1 MAIKYEAYTR
11 LGEKVQGVLETDS
24 EEDAYG
30 ILEKDE
36 LIPYRLR
43 PVRTRRSLVQL
54 APGLFKPKPQDV
66 IGFTRQLAALLN
78 SGIPLRRALLVQQEQ
93 SGSPGLKEALR
104 QIVRDV
110 EAGERFNAAFSKHTS
125 VFPEFYLRL
134 LTVGEASGGIPLTL
148 QQLTENLQRR
158 KEVGDKVRKALVY
171 PAISLAVAFIAAF
184 VLVTY
189 ALPSLTGLL
198 KEFGGELPTPTLILI
213 NTSDALQN
221 YSVYIIIPVI
231 VAALL
236 ASIATRT
243 ARGKRIRDHIL
254 LAVPVVGKILVGS
267 NMFYL
272 TTTIST
278 LLKGGVSPIEAMKL
292 AEQGV
297 SNSVMRDRLSRVT
310 VRASEGMKI
319 DSLVKSLCR
328 SN

>member
-1 MAIKYEAYTR
+1 M
-11 LGEKVQGVLETDS
+11 
-24 EEDAYG
+24 
-30 ILEKDE
+30 
-36 LIPYRLR
+36 
-43 PVRTRRSLVQL
+43 
-54 APGLFKPKPQDV
+54 
-66 IGFTRQLAALLN
+66 
-78 SGIPLRRALLVQQEQ
+78 
-93 SGSPGLKEALR
+93 
-104 QIVRDV
+104 RDV

-278 LLKGGVSPIEAMKL
+278 LLKGGVPPIEAMKL

-310 VRASEGMKI
+310 VRASEGMKL

>member
-1 MAIKYEAYTR
+1 M
-11 LGEKVQGVLETDS
+11 
-24 EEDAYG
+24 
-30 ILEKDE
+30 
-36 LIPYRLR
+36 
-43 PVRTRRSLVQL
+43 
-54 APGLFKPKPQDV
+54 
-66 IGFTRQLAALLN
+66 
-78 SGIPLRRALLVQQEQ
+78 
-93 SGSPGLKEALR
+93 
-104 QIVRDV
+104 
-110 EAGERFNAAFSKHTS
+110 
-125 VFPEFYLRL
+125 
-134 LTVGEASGGIPLTL
+134 
-148 QQLTENLQRR
+148 
-158 KEVGDKVRKALVY
+158 RKALVY

-221 YSVYIIIPVI
+221 YSVYIIIPIIIPVI

-278 LLKGGVSPIEAMKL
+278 LLKGGVPPIEAMKL

-310 VRASEGMKI
+310 VRASEGMKL

>member
-54 APGLFKPKPQDV
+54 APGLFKPKQDV

-125 VFPEFYLRL
+125 DVPGVLSPA
-134 LTVGEASGGIPLTL
+134 TD
-148 QQLTENLQRR
+148 RR
-158 KEVGDKVRKALVY
+158 
-171 PAISLAVAFIAAF
+171 
-184 VLVTY
+184 
-189 ALPSLTGLL
+189 
-198 KEFGGELPTPTLILI
+198 
-213 NTSDALQN
+213 
-221 YSVYIIIPVI
+221 
-231 VAALL
+231 
-236 ASIATRT
+236 
-243 ARGKRIRDHIL
+243 RG
-254 LAVPVVGKILVGS
+254 
-267 NMFYL
+267 
-272 TTTIST
+272 
-278 LLKGGVSPIEAMKL
+278 
-292 AEQGV
+292 
-297 SNSVMRDRLSRVT
+297 
-310 VRASEGMKI
+310 
-319 DSLVKSLCR
+319 
-328 SN
+328 